1 MNKFC
6 LNIKRELVSRQNNII
21 SMPNIITDMSVNNK
35 EDSLN
40 LDNNSYKIAAVL
52 FPLIEK
58 NNQLNVILTTRS
70 KDLPSHPGQV
80 CFPGGKLEKT
90 DKNLIECAKRESFE
104 EVGIKSKQI
113 KLLGQLDDCVTGTNY
128 KVTPFIGLIDS
139 NYIPVIQE
147 KEVADIFEVPLD
159 YFIEKNNKKLESA
172 NYKGKSFTYYQY
184 NWKDKKIWGSTARII
199 VNFCEIM
206 NLY

>member
-6 LNIKRELVSRQNNII
+6 LNIKKELANRHNNII
-21 SMPNIITDMSVNNK
+21 ADMNLNNNK
-35 EDSLN
+35 KKIN
-40 LDNNSYKIAAVL
+40 LDSNSYKIAAVL

-58 NNQLNVILTTRS
+58 NNELKVILTTRS

-90 DKNLIECAKRESFE
+90 DKNIIECAKRESFE
-104 EVGIKSKQI
+104 EVGIKNDQI
-113 KLLGQLDDCVTGTNY
+113 NLLGQLDDCITGTNF
-128 KVTPFIGLIDS
+128 KVTPVIGLIDS
-139 NYIPVIQE
+139 NYIPVLQE

-159 YFIEKNNKKLESA
+159 YFIEKNNQKIEYA
-172 NYKGKSFTYYQY
+172 NYKNKSYSYYQY
-184 NWKDKKIWGSTARII
+184 NWKNKKIWGSTARII

>member
-6 LNIKRELVSRQNNII
+6 LNIKRKLISRQNNII
-21 SMPNIITDMSVNNK
+21 QDMKSDKRKLNIG
-35 EDSLN
+35 
-40 LDNNSYKIAAVL
+40 LDNKNYKIAAVL

-58 NNQLNVILTTRS
+58 KNQLNVILTTRS

-80 CFPGGKLEKT
+80 CFPGGKLDKI
-90 DKNLIECAKRESFE
+90 DKNLIECAKREAFE
-104 EVGIKSKQI
+104 EVGIKDSQI
-113 KLLGQLDDCVTGTNY
+113 KLLGQLDDCITGTNY
-128 KVTPFIGLIDS
+128 KVTPIMGLINT
-139 NYIPVIQE
+139 NYIPLIQE

-159 YFIEKNNKKLESA
+159 YFLKKSNKKTESA
-172 NYKGKSFTYYQY
+172 NYKGKSYSYYQF

-206 NLY
+206 KLY

>member
-6 LNIKRELVSRQNNII
+6 LNIKKELSNRHNNII
-21 SMPNIITDMSVNNK
+21 ADMNLNNNK
-35 EDSLN
+35 KNIN
-40 LDNNSYKIAAVL
+40 LDSNSYKIAAVL

-58 NNQLNVILTTRS
+58 NNELKVILTTRS

-90 DKNLIECAKRESFE
+90 DKNIIECAKRESFE
-104 EVGIKSKQI
+104 EVGIKSDQI
-113 KLLGQLDDCVTGTNY
+113 NLLGQLDDCITGTNF
-128 KVTPFIGLIDS
+128 KVTPVIGLIDS
-139 NYIPVIQE
+139 NYIPVLQE

-159 YFIEKNNKKLESA
+159 YFIEKNNQKIEYA
-172 NYKGKSFTYYQY
+172 NYKDKSYSYYQY
-184 NWKDKKIWGSTARII
+184 NWENKKIWGSTARII

>member
-6 LNIKRELVSRQNNII
+6 LNIKKELANRHNNII
-21 SMPNIITDMSVNNK
+21 ADMNLNNNK
-35 EDSLN
+35 KNIN
-40 LDNNSYKIAAVL
+40 LDSNSYRKAAVL

-58 NNQLNVILTTRS
+58 NNELKVILTTRS

-90 DKNLIECAKRESFE
+90 DKNIIECAKRESFE
-104 EVGIKSKQI
+104 EVGIKSDQI
-113 KLLGQLDDCVTGTNY
+113 NLLGQLDDCITGTNF
-128 KVTPFIGLIDS
+128 KVTPVIGLIDS
-139 NYIPVIQE
+139 NYIPVLQE

-159 YFIEKNNKKLESA
+159 YFIEKNNQKIEYA
-172 NYKGKSFTYYQY
+172 NYKDKSYSYYQY
-184 NWKDKKIWGSTARII
+184 NWENKKIWGSTARII

>member
-6 LNIKRELVSRQNNII
+6 LNIKKELANRHNNII
-21 SMPNIITDMSVNNK
+21 ADMNLNNNK
-35 EDSLN
+35 KNIN
-40 LDNNSYKIAAVL
+40 LDSNSYKIAAVL

-58 NNQLNVILTTRS
+58 NNELKVILTTRS

-90 DKNLIECAKRESFE
+90 DKNIIECAKRESFE
-104 EVGIKSKQI
+104 EVGIKNDQI
-113 KLLGQLDDCVTGTNY
+113 NLLGQLDDCITGTNF
-128 KVTPFIGLIDS
+128 KVTPVIGLIDS
-139 NYIPVIQE
+139 NYIPVLQE

-159 YFIEKNNKKLESA
+159 YFIEKNNQKIEYA
-172 NYKGKSFTYYQY
+172 NYKDKSYSYYQY
-184 NWKDKKIWGSTARII
+184 NWENKKIWGSTARII

>member
-6 LNIKRELVSRQNNII
+6 LNIKKELANRHNNII
-21 SMPNIITDMSVNNK
+21 ADMNLNNNK
-35 EDSLN
+35 KNIN
-40 LDNNSYKIAAVL
+40 LDSNSYKIAAVL

-58 NNQLNVILTTRS
+58 NNELKVILTTRS

-90 DKNLIECAKRESFE
+90 DKNIIECAKRESFE
-104 EVGIKSKQI
+104 EVGIKSDQI
-113 KLLGQLDDCVTGTNY
+113 NLLGQLDDCITGTNF
-128 KVTPFIGLIDS
+128 KVTPVIGLIDS
-139 NYIPVIQE
+139 NYIPVLQ
-147 KEVADIFEVPLD
+147 KNEVADIFEVPLD
-159 YFIEKNNKKLESA
+159 YFIEKNNQKIEYA
-172 NYKGKSFTYYQY
+172 NYKNKSYSYYQY
-184 NWKDKKIWGSTARII
+184 NWKNKKIWGSTARII